1 MSRNVEKLK
10 TQVLQLRVEG
20 LAHHR
25 TLCWCSI
32 PMFRHKLDLHRVEY
46 SKIHHN
52 IDSSATVQELLP
64 AQITM
69 HPEAQVSIEIAEQV
83 MEPHPTVTTMNRM
96 EVHIYLLIAM
106 MANLRDLWYTS
117 GIVETQI

>member
-1 MSRNVEKLK
+1 MRRNVEKLK
-10 TQVLQLRVEG
+10 TQVLQLRMKG

-32 PMFRHKLDLHRVEY
+32 PMFRHKLDLHWVEY
-46 SKIHHN
+46 TKIHEN
-52 IDSSATVQELLP
+52 SNSSATIQELLM

-69 HPEAQVSIEIAEQV
+69 NPEAQVSIEIAEQV
-83 MEPHPTVTTMNRM
+83 MESHPTVTTMNRM
-96 EVHIYLLIAM
+96 EIHIYLLIAM